1 MHPLHSIDP
10 ICNSSA
16 FFILFVFSRSPDVV
30 RSQILH
36 FFNTPPSLSEDQLVS
51 IFNHKEV
58 SPIAVR
64 MFPLKT
70 ERSSSGLIEFPSVAE
85 AVIAIMKCNHIP
97 VENKG
102 DYCKQPFFINL
113 SSTESLSSVWNRII
127 GPALMIIIPSHPQ
140 FLFRRLLVGTKFP
153 FIMKLCFSSSK
164 SMNNAWNMENIEK
177 MNEDN

>member
-1 MHPLHSIDP
+1 MKCQWELENRATRNMLNIIYWIYLKTLDIFVCSIELLHPRISSGTHQFMHIFHPH
-10 ICNSSA
+10 
-16 FFILFVFSRSPDVV
+16 
-30 RSQILH
+30 QILH

-102 DYCKQPFFINL
+102 DYCKRPFFYF
-113 SSTESLSSVWNRII
+113 II
-127 GPALMIIIPSHPQ
+127 LITQKACAFAKLFPFHAYIFRFFLCVF
-140 FLFRRLLVGTKFP
+140 FLFLYLNRH
-153 FIMKLCFSSSK
+153 
-164 SMNNAWNMENIEK
+164 
-177 MNEDN
+177 